1 LLCFAFFLYLYPLFA
16 ALRHVHVNTRS
27 DMLCLFA
34 VLMCGCVMRCVSGI
48 PHILV
53 GSHRPTLVALGV
65 DVCVPLGQGSE
76 GPGLSNLDDRQVKYL
91 PKQHLEPTV
100 GCSLLEDVS
109 TRRG

>member
-1 LLCFAFFLYLYPLFA
+1 VLVCSANVWVCDALCERYTS
-16 ALRHVHVNTRS
+16 HTV
-27 DMLCLFA
+27 
-34 VLMCGCVMRCVSGI
+34 
-48 PHILV
+48 V